1 MDTDKKDTKPEE
13 NQGADAVSKNAK
25 KKAEKAEKLA
35 AEKAKK
41 EAEKAKKAEEEA
53 AKKAA
58 EGAAVKKK
66 EKEEEILDPV
76 MYFENRSKA
85 VIGLKSQALTHPYP
99 HKFEVTHTH
108 DQYIKEFNDKCKE
121 NNKFDETTTVSI
133 AGNLVIQVS

>member
-1 MDTDKKDTKPEE
+1 MELSPVGFVQIVPIMTWILDSEFCAWFGSLAFILTGEP
-13 NQGADAVSKNAK
+13 DAKTSLKG
-25 KKAEKAEKLA
+25 
-35 AEKAKK
+35 K
-41 EAEKAKKAEEEA
+41 EQIQWT
-53 AKKAA
+53 
-58 EGAAVKKK
+58 

-133 AGNLVIQVS
+133 AGNLVIQVSWNKK